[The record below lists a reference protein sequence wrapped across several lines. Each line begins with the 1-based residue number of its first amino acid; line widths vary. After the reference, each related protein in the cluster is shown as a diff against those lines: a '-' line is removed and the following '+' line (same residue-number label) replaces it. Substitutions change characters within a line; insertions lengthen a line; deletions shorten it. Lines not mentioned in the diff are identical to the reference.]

1 MASENMYV
9 TTTEFELFMKDY
21 KKMQRLVKKM
31 QKQLKPPVDED
42 APKRLN
48 GFAKP
53 TQVSKEMRDFMG
65 LQDDEMVARTQVT
78 KFINGYV
85 KENKLQ
91 NTDNKRIINMDD
103 KLKSLIDV
111 PTDVDLTFFNL
122 QKYIKHHYVSVQ
134 PSSTSNLPE
143 EADSTPQSAAEPSTP
158 EPSVEQKPKVLKK
171 RVKK

>member
-1 MASENMYV
+1 MYV
-9 TTTEFELFMKDY
+9 TTSDFDWFMKDF

-31 QKQLKPPVDED
+31 QKQLKRAADED

-65 LQDDEMVARTQVT
+65 LQDDELVARTQLT

-85 KENKLQ
+85 KDNKLQ
-91 NTDNKRIINMDD
+91 NPDNKRIINMDD

-111 PTDVDLTFFNL
+111 PSDVDLTFFNL
-122 QKYIKHHYVSVQ
+122 QKYIKHHYKTGEPINTPDTPAVE
-134 PSSTSNLPE
+134 SSTS
-143 EADSTPQSAAEPSTP
+143 EPS
-158 EPSVEQKPKVLKK
+158 EKPKVLKK